1 MNDINVQFFFKNF
14 SISNTRNI
22 KKTVSRHIHH
32 NQIAQKSMTKR
43 ENPKSSQ
50 RDKKKKKKDKLK
62 NEIKMMGTFPFLTM
76 QSEDSGATA
85 LKALTEKKL
94 SNQNSIP
101 SKNIFQNPKAKQRFF
116 SETTKAEKNFNQ
128 YMCTKRNIK

>member
-1 MNDINVQFFFKNF
+1 
-14 SISNTRNI
+14 
-22 KKTVSRHIHH
+22 
-32 NQIAQKSMTKR
+32 
-43 ENPKSSQ
+43 
-50 RDKKKKKKDKLK
+50 
-62 NEIKMMGTFPFLTM
+62 MMGTFPFLTM

-116 SETTKAEKNFNQ
+116 SDTQKLKKTLTSICALKEILNE
-128 YMCTKRNIK
+128 IL

>member
-1 MNDINVQFFFKNF
+1 MNDINVQFLFKNF

-50 RDKKKKKKDKLK
+50 RDKKKKKGQVK
-62 NEIKMMGTFPFLTM
+62 
-76 QSEDSGATA
+76 
-85 LKALTEKKL
+85 
-94 SNQNSIP
+94 
-101 SKNIFQNPKAKQRFF
+101 
-116 SETTKAEKNFNQ
+116 
-128 YMCTKRNIK
+128 KRNKNDGNFPISNYVVRR

>member
-76 QSEDSGATA
+76 
-85 LKALTEKKL
+85 
-94 SNQNSIP
+94 
-101 SKNIFQNPKAKQRFF
+101 
-116 SETTKAEKNFNQ
+116 
-128 YMCTKRNIK
+128 